1 MKIVCTVNSNRLIV
15 GLASALSTI
24 EGMNVVYW
32 SPQVKNA
39 IDMCDEIQ
47 PDMILCETSEVDPT
61 LRMALE
67 SYPQIQVVLFG
78 IAAGNI
84 KPAIVCFS
92 NNIPKAHMNMI
103 VQDKFKAIQIQ
114 NAANV
119 AQFYRGE
126 HNPAYASDV
135 LYISDEQLIA
145 ESFGVLLDI
154 GRKHRLRVIGPSRI
168 NIPQYVGGG
177 SLGAVCSTIRSARVG
192 LDFTGNFMY
201 DFAINKVP
209 CLSPIQSDVSIML
222 TSGLDISKYLY
233 EDKLRKKLAKQA
245 YDITA
250 NGHTF
255 YHRIDELFSELGQ
268 PEVGQKALAKLES
281 ILNV

>member
-15 GLASALSTI
+15 GLASALSSI
-24 EGMNVVYW
+24 DGMNVVYW
-32 SPQVKNA
+32 HPRVKNA
-39 IDMCDEIQ
+39 IDMCDELQ
-47 PDMILCETSEVDPT
+47 PDMILCETSEVDPA
-61 LRMALE
+61 LRMALD

-84 KPAIVCFS
+84 KPSIVCFPS
-92 NNIPKAHMNMI
+92 HIPKAHMKAI
-103 VQDKFKAIQIQ
+103 VQDKFQAIQIQ

-126 HNPAYASDV
+126 YNPAYASDA

-145 ESFGVLLDI
+145 EAFGMLLDI
-154 GRKHRLRVIGPSRI
+154 GQKHRLRVIGPSRL

-177 SLGAVCSTIRSARVG
+177 SLNAVCSTIRSARVG
-192 LDFTGNFMY
+192 LDFTGNFVH
-201 DFAINKVP
+201 DFAINKIP

-222 TSGLDISKYLY
+222 TPGLDISKYLF
-233 EDKLRKKLAKQA
+233 EEKLRKKLVKQA
-245 YDITA
+245 YEITA
-250 NGHTF
+250 SGHTF
-255 YHRIDELFSELGQ
+255 YHRIDELFTELGQ